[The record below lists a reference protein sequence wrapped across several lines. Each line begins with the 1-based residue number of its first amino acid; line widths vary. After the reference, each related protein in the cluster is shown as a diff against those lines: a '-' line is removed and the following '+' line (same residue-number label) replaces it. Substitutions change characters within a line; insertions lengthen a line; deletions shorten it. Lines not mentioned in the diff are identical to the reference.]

1 MIRCLPIALLASL
14 TAASSGDAQLSTPG
28 IISVEAF
35 VTQYSLD
42 DPSPRGRVAV
52 GGGGARVMINL
63 GGSSDAPTLWGR
75 RPSVGAFLVVTSEQK
90 EIETFHVGG
99 QFDAH
104 LFRGPL
110 GGRFRGVVD
119 PFFSIGIGAF
129 RLSASESLLGL
140 PADERSS
147 TEITAVPGAGTH
159 IRLTRRFAL
168 RGDLRDVVIFGQETT
183 HNFEASAGLS
193 INF

>member
-1 MIRCLPIALLASL
+1 MIHALALAVLVSLLASSP
-14 TAASSGDAQLSTPG
+14 AAAQLSTGG
-28 IISVEAF
+28 IISIEGF
-35 VTQYSLD
+35 VTQYWLD
-42 DPSPRGRVAV
+42 DPSPGGRVGV
-52 GGGGARVMINL
+52 SGGGARIMANL
-63 GGSSDAPTLWGR
+63 GGSSDAQAFWWR
-75 RPSVGAFLVVTSEQK
+75 RPSAGVFVVATGEQAG
-90 EIETFHVGG
+90 ISTFHVGG
-99 QFDAH
+99 QFDTH

-110 GGRFRGVVD
+110 SGRFRGMVD

-129 RLSASESLLGL
+129 RVSASESALGL

-168 RGDLRDVVIFGQETT
+168 RGDFRDVVVFGQETT
-183 HNFEASAGLS
+183 HNLEASAGIS